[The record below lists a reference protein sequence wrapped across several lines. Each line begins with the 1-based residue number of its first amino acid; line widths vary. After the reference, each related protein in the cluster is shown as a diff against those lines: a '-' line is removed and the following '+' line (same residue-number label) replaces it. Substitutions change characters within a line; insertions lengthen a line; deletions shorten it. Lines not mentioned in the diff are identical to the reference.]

1 MDRIRIGD
9 FLMAHFA
16 QLDENNIVINV
27 IVVHNNELIDDD
39 GIESEWKGIE
49 FCIKHFGGRWV
60 QTSYNATFR
69 GVYAGIGYTY
79 DETLDEFV
87 APIVE
92 TEWETE

>member
-1 MDRIRIGD
+1 
-9 FLMAHFA
+9 MAHFA
-16 QLDENNIVINV
+16 ELDENNIVINV
-27 IVVHNNELIDDD
+27 IVVHNNELIDDN
-39 GIESEWKGIE
+39 GNESEAKGID
-49 FCIKHFGGRWV
+49 FCVAHFGGRWV